1 MSVRLQ
7 EMTASLAA
15 AQTSSEMRGCVF
27 TLSVCVFAAT
37 TASLS
42 LSMCVCACA
51 LACFL
56 CVRLHDVTR
65 LCNLMKSVLF

>member
-42 LSMCVCACA
+42 LSMCVCAYA